1 MCVHEHHA
9 RRLVSCGPDG
19 KQMPHGNK
27 RVPEGGQAGSY
38 GRCTKHNP
46 SASSRTKVS
55 GRGTCTV
62 GVAHVSMAGMGSEA
76 KSRRLLSRTR
86 RGLRSSSQKRQAA
99 RESAWATK
107 LEPVTVVAEP
117 PDSGPNDGACTKKA
131 VTQNK
136 TLIARNDKSL
146 IW

>member
-9 RRLVSCGPDG
+9 RGLVSCGPDG

-27 RVPEGGQAGSY
+27 REPERGQAGSY
-38 GRCTKHNP
+38 GRCTKHKP

-55 GRGTCTV
+55 GLGTCTV

-76 KSRRLLSRTR
+76 NSRRLLSRTR

-99 RESAWATK
+99 RESALATK

-117 PDSGPNDGACTKKA
+117 PNSGPNDGACTKKT